1 MVGPATTEVAQRL
14 YGFDLQLGAS
24 AMAKL
29 RLMAEMIDLGATGTP
44 RLLVT
49 DTLSDPHVTLESGQG
64 IYKEVARQQAPAN
77 EVKRATPITA
87 LIGNLP
93 YKEKEE
99 GGGSRIKNARSWIY
113 CRSANLASKLAGQ
126 ELARP
131 MNLR

>member
-14 YGFDLQLGAS
+14 YGFELQFCAS
-24 AMAKL
+24 AVANL

-44 RLLVT
+44 RLIVT
-49 DTLSDPHVTLESGQG
+49 DTLSDPHVTFESVQG
-64 IYKEVARQQAPAN
+64 IYKEVAMQQARAN

-93 YKEKEE
+93 YKEKDE
-99 GGGSRIKNARSWIY
+99 GRGSRIENARSRIY
-113 CRSANLASKLAGQ
+113 CRSANLASKLAGH